1 MRRIYLQVVDA
12 ATEVSQNGAVEENIK
27 DNDILKVQD
36 ALQRFGIHYHNV
48 NWCEKFTLSDLI
60 SSPTI
65 MTGFVEGTNKIVNII
80 AI

>member
-1 MRRIYLQVVDA
+1 MRRIYLQVVDT
-12 ATEVSQNGAVEENIK
+12 ATEVSQNGTVEENIE

-48 NWCEKFTLSDLI
+48 SWCEKFTLGNLT

-65 MTGFVEGTNKIVNII
+65 MTGFVDGTNKIVNII

>member
-1 MRRIYLQVVDA
+1 MRRIYLQVVDT
-12 ATEVSQNGAVEENIK
+12 ATEVSQNGTVEENIE

-36 ALQRFGIHYHNV
+36 SLQRFGIHYHNV
-48 NWCEKFTLSDLI
+48 SWCEKFTLGNLI

-65 MTGFVEGTNKIVNII
+65 MTGFVDGTNKIVNII